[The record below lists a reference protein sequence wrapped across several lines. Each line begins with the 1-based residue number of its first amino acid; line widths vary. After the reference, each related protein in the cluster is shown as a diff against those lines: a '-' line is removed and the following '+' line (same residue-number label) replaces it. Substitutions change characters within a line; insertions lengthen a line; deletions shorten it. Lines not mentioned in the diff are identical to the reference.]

1 MSYILAKLDK
11 ELFYRKTLSRMDGQ
25 NYLETILADLSSFQ
39 EQKADERETLFETY
53 LAT

>member
-1 MSYILAKLDK
+1 
-11 ELFYRKTLSRMDGQ
+11 MDGQ
-25 NYLETILADLSSFQ
+25 NYLETILADFSSFQ